1 MEKKQLTKSSMNR
14 RFSGVCAGIA
24 EYFEIDPTLVRL
36 LFVLF
41 TFAGGP
47 GLILY
52 IILALVLPEDAS
64 IVEYEF
70 EKPKRKND
78 FAA

>member
-1 MEKKQLTKSSMNR
+1 MENKQLTKSSVNR

-24 EYFEIDPTLVRL
+24 EYFEVDPTLVRL

-52 IILALVLPEDAS
+52 IILALVLPEDGLATH
-64 IVEYEF
+64 YEF

-78 FAA
+78 FA